1 MSFNGFFDSVGEGV
15 IYLPIVKYDARSG
28 RITRRDRENGESNDV
43 DITRSFKAIMDF
55 ENVEIG
61 WSDFTN
67 GPPDFRLVRF
77 ADGGSIPKP
86 SEGNFKRCV
95 RFVVKL
101 SKECG
106 GDVRE
111 FASNAGAC
119 LDGIK
124 KLKDEYDA
132 GVKSNPG
139 KLPVVSL
146 ADTIAKTSSGG
157 ALKTTNYVPVFEITG
172 WVKRPDDLVYQSRSS
187 SAPSAAPSAPPA
199 TGSTKVSAPAG
210 GDDDFG

>member
-15 IYLPIVKYDARSG
+15 TYLPIVKYNATSG
-28 RITRRDRENGESNDV
+28 RIFNRDRSGGEYHET
-43 DITRSFKAIMDF
+43 DITRIFKAIFDF

-67 GPPDFRLVRF
+67 GVPDFRLVRY

-86 SEGNFKRCV
+86 EEGNFKRCV
-95 RFVVKL
+95 RLVLKL

-119 LDGIK
+119 LDGVK
-124 KLKDEYDA
+124 KLKDDYDN
-132 GVKSNPG
+132 GVKENPG
-139 KLPVVSL
+139 KLPVVTL
-146 ADTIAKTSSGG
+146 VDTIAKTSSGG

-187 SAPSAAPSAPPA
+187 SAPSNPSSPPS
-199 TGSTKVSAPAG
+199 TGSTKVSAPVA
-210 GDDDFG
+210 DDDFG

>member
-15 IYLPIVKYDARSG
+15 TYLPIVKYNATSG
-28 RITRRDRENGESNDV
+28 RIFNRDRSGGEYHET
-43 DITRSFKAIMDF
+43 DITRSFKAIFDF

-67 GPPDFRLVRF
+67 GVPDFRLVRY

-86 SEGNFKRCV
+86 EEGNFKRCV
-95 RFVVKL
+95 RLVLKL

-119 LDGIK
+119 LDGVK
-124 KLKDEYDA
+124 KLKDDYDN
-132 GVKSNPG
+132 GVKENPG
-139 KLPVVSL
+139 KLPVVTL
-146 ADTIAKTSSGG
+146 VDTIAKTSSGG

-187 SAPSAAPSAPPA
+187 SAPSNPSSPPS
-199 TGSTKVSAPAG
+199 TGSTKVSAPVA
-210 GDDDFG
+210 DDDFG

>member
-15 IYLPIVKYDARSG
+15 TYLPIVKYNATSG
-28 RITRRDRENGESNDV
+28 RIFNRDRSGGEYHET
-43 DITRSFKAIMDF
+43 DITRSFKAIFDF

-67 GPPDFRLVRF
+67 GVPDFRLVRY

-86 SEGNFKRCV
+86 EEGNFKRCV
-95 RFVVKL
+95 RLVLKL

-119 LDGIK
+119 LDGVK
-124 KLKDEYDA
+124 KLKDDYDN
-132 GVKSNPG
+132 GVKENPG
-139 KLPVVSL
+139 KLPVVTL
-146 ADTIAKTSSGG
+146 VDTIAKTSSGG
-157 ALKTTNYVPVFEITG
+157 AMKATNYVPVFEITG

-187 SAPSAAPSAPPA
+187 SAPSNPSSPPS
-199 TGSTKVSAPAG
+199 TGSTKVSAPVA
-210 GDDDFG
+210 DDDFG